1 MIDISIVR
9 KLALA
14 IMCYGLFVMA
24 CIALLI
30 GFGIWMFEL
39 LVPIVY
45 DWTH

>member
-1 MIDISIVR
+1 MIDVSIVR

-24 CIALLI
+24 GIALLI